1 MQIPEQLL
9 AAQMPS
15 GAKAVLAA
23 MWRVADS
30 EPPWLPARQS
40 ELAAAVGMSTRWVR
54 HWIAFLR
61 QRGAIRQEARELLG
75 RRFEGHGLA
84 RVLPSP
90 PLQRKRSSSATE
102 GDFRSGVAKREEPH
116 KSPVDPIG
124 ADLAQICKHA
134 RRGDSHVQICER
146 LLKARAPCSEGV
158 WHKVKVFR
166 RIERMAGELG
176 LTGKGLRAGE
186 VVERWKKT
194 R

>member
-1 MQIPEQLL
+1 MQIPEHVL
-9 AAQMPS
+9 S
-15 GAKAVLAA
+15 DTSISSTAKTVLAA
-23 MWRVADS
+23 MWVRAEGEPAWTAARNDELASTAGLSTRQLRRVARV
-30 EPPWLPARQS
+30 L
-40 ELAAAVGMSTRWVR
+40 LA
-54 HWIAFLR
+54 
-61 QRGAIRQEARELLG
+61 RGAIRREARQLAG
-75 RRFEGHGLA
+75 RRVDGWGLA
-84 RVLPSP
+84 RTLP
-90 PLQRKRSSSATE
+90 PLQQPRMSPATDKPGRE
-102 GDFRSGVAKREEPH
+102 AVAKREEPH

-124 ADLAQICKHA
+124 ADLAQIGKHA

-166 RIERMAGELG
+166 RIERMASELG